1 MRLPLPESAT
11 PQNPNMKWYIIHT
24 YSGFERKVKESIES
38 RVRAYPELEHRI
50 GRVLIPTESVTEVR
64 GGKKYTSERMFYP
77 GYVLV
82 EMDMDDNVWHVVKGT
97 PRVTG
102 FVGTGQQPTPLSED
116 EVQQI
121 VYRVADSKEKPKLKV
136 KFEKN
141 EKVRITRRAIRQLHR
156 RYRRSQRGPRDAEG
170 HGYDLRTLDSRW
182 NSALGRWKRSLRR
195 HEMGT
200 FTAKLRVWKA
210 DHPEAAE
217 ELELLVDTCAS
228 FSWISKARLERLG
241 IRPAYPMPFRA
252 IDGRV
257 LERDMGVVYI
267 ASDGRSV
274 PDLVVMAEEGESEVM
289 GAQSIEGLGMAAD
302 PVQKKLVPT
311 IMLALSSANS

>member
-1 MRLPLPESAT
+1 VRENMTEQETKSETNGAQPEADVASQKPADAAAVSET
-11 PQNPNMKWYIIHT
+11 GLTSPQNPNMKWYIIHT

-38 RVRAYPELEHRI
+38 RVRAYPELENRI

-102 FVGTGQQPTPLSED
+102 FVGTGQQPTPLSDE

-141 EKVRITRRAIRQLHR
+141 ESVRI
-156 RYRRSQRGPRDAEG
+156 SEGP
-170 HGYDLRTLDSRW
+170 
-182 NSALGRWKRSLRR
+182 
-195 HEMGT
+195 
-200 FTAKLRVWKA
+200 F
-210 DHPEAAE
+210 
-217 ELELLVDTCAS
+217 AS
-228 FSWISKARLERLG
+228 FT
-241 IRPAYPMPFRA
+241 
-252 IDGRV
+252 
-257 LERDMGVVYI
+257 GVVDEVNEDRETLKVMVTI
-267 ASDGRSV
+267 FGRSTPV
-274 PDLVVMAEEGESEVM
+274 E
-289 GAQSIEGLGMAAD
+289 LGFGQ
-302 PVQKKLVPT
+302 VEKVIT
-311 IMLALSSANS
+311 

>member
-1 MRLPLPESAT
+1 MADEENKPEINGAEAQPSGEAETSAT
-11 PQNPNMKWYIIHT
+11 TAVAEETPKNPNMKWYIIHT
-24 YSGFERKVKESIES
+24 YSGFERKVKESLES

-50 GRVLIPTESVTEVR
+50 GQVLIPTESVTEVR

-141 EKVRITRRAIRQLHR
+141 ESVRITEGPFASFTGVVDEVNEDRETLKVMVTIFG
-156 RYRRSQRGPRDAEG
+156 RSTP
-170 HGYDLRTLDSRW
+170 
-182 NSALGRWKRSLRR
+182 
-195 HEMGT
+195 
-200 FTAKLRVWKA
+200 V
-210 DHPEAAE
+210 
-217 ELELLVDTCAS
+217 ELEFGQVEKVIT
-228 FSWISKARLERLG
+228 
-241 IRPAYPMPFRA
+241 
-252 IDGRV
+252 
-257 LERDMGVVYI
+257 
-267 ASDGRSV
+267 
-274 PDLVVMAEEGESEVM
+274 
-289 GAQSIEGLGMAAD
+289 
-302 PVQKKLVPT
+302 
-311 IMLALSSANS
+311 